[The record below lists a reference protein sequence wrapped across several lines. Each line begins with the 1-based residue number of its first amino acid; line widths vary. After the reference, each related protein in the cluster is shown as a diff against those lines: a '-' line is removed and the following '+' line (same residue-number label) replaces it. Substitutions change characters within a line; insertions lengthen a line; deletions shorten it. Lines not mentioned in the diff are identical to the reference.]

1 MELEEGEA
9 FFYDDDDEDNIDL
22 DSLSYIDE
30 RIHHVLGHFQ
40 KDFEGGVC
48 AENLGAKFGGYGSFL
63 PTYERSHVES
73 HPKTPQRSHRS
84 PKSHIN
90 LHKEVASHS
99 LKAHSNVPP
108 LGLGIDSYS
117 SQLIQNVRV
126 LSVDNPVK
134 KGGVIS
140 FTEVAEKS
148 TVKDDTTKK
157 SRNST
162 DKKTLKFRF
171 KVKSNIFSQK
181 NAAIYSGLGLDS
193 SPSSSMGNSPLEGEG
208 RPPVSEE
215 NANDSPTEVI
225 QVMTSFPIPGGVL
238 TSPLPYSMLH
248 LIRKEKVI
256 RHDRYISSVN
266 AHQKPSSIS
275 TDKSDSFV
283 ENAHLKKR
291 KVKIARQGEKQ
302 LELKHM
308 DGFLSEND
316 MTLHKKKKLGNR
328 TPDCKDILLKCT
340 PLSSSICDAGESNEV
355 TGKVS
360 EFFKEVNKDSMQGR
374 MVSVGAVK
382 EDSFE
387 SISGQHFQKIEKQ
400 TAGNGVMKNV
410 LQNKL
415 ESSRKDNF
423 SVPKN
428 NGKCNNTS
436 MISDKVECNAV
447 KCKLDQ
453 NPQKCEANQ
462 KSKAV
467 SEGKNKSNV
476 YQIPGKAEAVARKD
490 IFVVTNYP
498 KVTDK
503 ESAGFGV
510 TSGTSKMNKTKLLKD
525 TKVIDNDRGSLKG
538 KKSELKVDAP
548 PSNSA
553 IKMTN
558 IDNFKKHSAF
568 GAKVK
573 GRTSVNTVDDR
584 LFAGSCIKY
593 ASGSFPT
600 ANKPAPEMIP
610 SPVAAPQL
618 IAESWV
624 CCDSCE
630 KWRLLPTGI
639 KLDQLP
645 GKWLCRMLNWLP
657 GMNRCEIS
665 QEETTNA
672 LYASYQMP
680 ISEYQY
686 NMQSH
691 VTGTASGASSVDAVQ
706 FGRNQKRSSFD
717 LLAVQGKKKQ
727 TIKEKT
733 MAGIKNYMTDDQKSG
748 RNISLIDMNLH
759 PADSNPMKKISSKRF
774 STCNNLIEEKHVV
787 KEKQK
792 QINGDDRKVIKLK
805 RKMDADQYRS
815 GTPKKSKSEHV
826 FHGEKQLKPEMGLQ
840 KVALKSGNGLPAK
853 ASGMDMRKYYDYCL
867 SEDEDVQDKLLDPV
881 NKEGNQTQS
890 NGGSFDVKNGSERDG
905 SMKEKKL
912 KDSVD
917 NEKHNNS
924 FPLQGDKQCGK
935 EGSASEFRKEE
946 KSRIWITEAKSVTEV
961 DDKLNKGGMTQVC
974 LSGSRGPMA
983 GGTEVKFVDK
993 AQQSKKHRKNT
1004 ASHQASDHIVP
1015 FGKDL
1020 SSGQLSLAATSSS
1033 SKVSGSH
1040 RTKTNL
1046 EDMTGSP
1053 VESVTSS
1060 PLRTSKLT
1068 KHTLV
1073 IGNIA
1078 GKDNA
1083 SKGGL
1088 SSLGSR
1094 KNADNWEENLSVKLK
1109 EDRMSHN
1116 FSPACHNVS
1125 SKEYRVEDVE
1135 DKMRAQAKTS
1145 EVKNDHL
1152 LEGGAS
1158 IEQHG
1163 SCANGLHHKEK
1174 VHKNN
1179 LEIEL
1184 PWQKSGKIT
1193 SLHGKEKDWR
1203 SGSQVGTDKMKLSD
1217 LENGYSKN
1225 GGRHDSAVDPSYH
1238 ASVLEARNDDKC
1250 SSRRSKHKIDNISQ
1264 KNAPRHGSSESGKKN
1279 IVKQKD
1285 LEKSVLKMDAHC
1297 STDRMNIS
1305 QQNPIPDFEENKAN
1319 HVYSE
1324 SRDVKSIVLTSSV
1337 DGVKSE
1343 TLHVGFRT
1351 VPEFQKGGTTN
1362 EQRFTFNPI
1371 HVSGNVDVA
1380 KTTRKS
1386 VDLSSNVGVNN
1397 NCEKVPDQHFTMSS
1411 PVQTNPSQTASD
1423 MLEEATKLK
1432 DRADHYKKSGF
1443 EFESNETYFGAAL
1456 KFLHGASLIE
1466 NCHNESNKHEM
1477 NPMQLYA
1484 TAAKLFMS
1492 CAHEYERCQEMA
1504 VATLAY
1510 KCMEVAY
1517 MRVVYCKDYSTIRDW
1532 HELQS
1537 TLKIVSQDES
1547 PSSSASDVDNLNNPT
1562 TVDKATFP
1570 RGTDTHVAGNL
1581 VLSAQTRP
1589 NLVRLLDFT
1598 QDINFAMEASA
1609 KCQSTFALANVKME
1623 EAQNRDGVTS
1633 IRRVIDISFQN
1644 VDELLHRV
1652 SNATNAIRRA
1662 GLGGA
1667 RY

>member
-1 MELEEGEA
+1 MKKNIELEEGEA
-9 FFYDDDDEDNIDL
+9 FFYDDEDNIDL

-30 RIHHVLGHFQ
+30 RIDHVLGHFQ

-63 PTYERSHVES
+63 PTYERSRVES
-73 HPKTPQRSHRS
+73 HPKTQQRSQCS

-90 LHKEVASHS
+90 LQKEVASHS
-99 LKAHSNVPP
+99 LKAPTNVPP

-117 SQLIQNVRV
+117 SQLIQNVRA
-126 LSVDNPVK
+126 LSVDDPVK
-134 KGGVIS
+134 KGGVVS
-140 FTEVAEKS
+140 STEVAEKS

-157 SRNST
+157 SQNSS
-162 DKKTLKFRF
+162 DQRTLKFRL
-171 KVKSNIFSQK
+171 KVQSNIFSQK

-193 SPSSSMGNSPLEGEG
+193 SPSSSMGNSPSEGEG
-208 RPPVSEE
+208 MPPVSEE

-238 TSPLPYSMLH
+238 TSPIPDSMLH

-256 RHDRYISSVN
+256 GHGRYMSSAN
-266 AHQKPSSIS
+266 GHKKRSSIS
-275 TDKSDSFV
+275 TDESDSFV
-283 ENAHLKKR
+283 GNAHLKKR
-291 KVKIARQGEKQ
+291 KVKIARQSEKQ

-328 TPDCKDILLKCT
+328 TPDHKDILLKCT
-340 PLSSSICDAGESNEV
+340 PLSSSICNAGETTEV
-355 TGKVS
+355 TGKAS
-360 EFFKEVNKDSMQGR
+360 EFSKEVNKDSMQGR

-382 EDSFE
+382 EESFE
-387 SISGQHFQKIEKQ
+387 SISGQRFEKNEKQ
-400 TAGNGVMKNV
+400 KAGNGVMKNV

-428 NGKCNNTS
+428 NGKCNNTP
-436 MISDKVECNAV
+436 MISDKLECDAV
-447 KCKLDQ
+447 KRKLGQ
-453 NPQKCEANQ
+453 NPQKCVANQ

-467 SEGKNKSNV
+467 SEGKNKSKV
-476 YQIPGKAEAVARKD
+476 YQSPGKAEAVARKG
-490 IFVVTNYP
+490 IFGVTNYP

-503 ESAGFGV
+503 DSAGFGV
-510 TSGTSKMNKTKLLKD
+510 TSGSSKVNKTKLLTN
-525 TKVIDNDRGSLKG
+525 TKVIDSDRVSVKG

-548 PSNSA
+548 PGNSA
-553 IKMTN
+553 IKTTN
-558 IDNFKKHSAF
+558 IDNFKKQSSF

-573 GRTSVNTVDDR
+573 GRTSVNTVDDK
-584 LFAGSCIKY
+584 LFSGPCIKY
-593 ASGSFPT
+593 ASGSFP
-600 ANKPAPEMIP
+600 AENKPSSELIP
-610 SPVAAPQL
+610 SAVAAPQV
-618 IAESWV
+618 IAEHWV
-624 CCDSCE
+624 CCDSCH
-630 KWRLLPTGI
+630 KWRLLPTAI
-639 KLDQLP
+639 NPDQLP
-645 GKWLCRMLNWLP
+645 EKWLCRMLNWLP
-657 GMNRCEIS
+657 GMNRCDIS

-680 ISEYQY
+680 ISECQY

-691 VTGTASGASSVDAVQ
+691 VTGTASGVSSVDAVQ
-706 FGRNQKRSSFD
+706 FGLNQKRSSFD
-717 LLAVQGKKKQ
+717 LLCVQGKKKQ
-727 TIKEKT
+727 AIKEKT
-733 MAGIKNYMTDDQKSG
+733 MAGIKNYMTDDQESG
-748 RNISLIDMNLH
+748 RNISLIDRNHH
-759 PADSNPMKKISSKRF
+759 PADSNPMKQMSSKRF
-774 STCNNLIEEKHVV
+774 STCNNLIEEKHVA

-805 RKMDADQYRS
+805 RKMDADQYGS

-826 FHGEKQLKPEMGLQ
+826 FHGEKQLKPGMGLE
-840 KVALKSGNGLPAK
+840 KVGLKSGNGLPTK

-867 SEDEDVQDKLLDPV
+867 SEDVQDKLLDPA
-881 NKEGNQTQS
+881 NKEGNQIHS
-890 NGGSFDVKNGSERDG
+890 NGGSFDVKNGSKRDG
-905 SMKEKKL
+905 SVKKRKL

-924 FPLQGDKQCGK
+924 FSLQGDKQCGK
-935 EGSASEFRKEE
+935 EGSASGFQKEK

-974 LSGSRGPMA
+974 LSGSRGQMA
-983 GGTEVKFVDK
+983 GGTEVEFVDK
-993 AQQSKKHRKNT
+993 AQQSNKHRKNT
-1004 ASHQASDHIVP
+1004 ASHQDSDHIVP

-1020 SSGQLSLAATSSS
+1020 GSGQLSLAATSSS

-1046 EDMTGSP
+1046 EDVIGSP

-1068 KHTLV
+1068 KHILAV
-1073 IGNIA
+1073 GDIS
-1078 GKDNA
+1078 GKDDA

-1094 KNADNWEENLSVKLK
+1094 KNADNWEGKLSVKLK
-1109 EDRMSHN
+1109 EDRMLHN
-1116 FSPACHNVS
+1116 FSPARHKVC

-1135 DKMRAQAKTS
+1135 DKKRAQAKTF

-1152 LEGGAS
+1152 LEGGAPV
-1158 IEQHG
+1158 EQHG

-1179 LEIEL
+1179 LESEL
-1184 PWQKSGKIT
+1184 RWQKSGKVT
-1193 SLHGKEKDWR
+1193 SLCSKENDWR

-1238 ASVLEARNDDKC
+1238 ASVIEARNDDKC

-1264 KNAPRHGSSESGKKN
+1264 KNALRHGPSESGKKN

-1297 STDRMNIS
+1297 GDIRKNIS
-1305 QQNPIPDFEENKAN
+1305 QQNLIPDFEENKAN

-1324 SRDVKSIVLTSSV
+1324 SRDVKSKVLTSSV

-1343 TLHVGFRT
+1343 TLYVGFRT
-1351 VPEFQKGGTTN
+1351 VPGFQKGGTTN
-1362 EQRFTFNPI
+1362 EHPI
-1371 HVSGNVDVA
+1371 HVSGNVGVT

-1386 VDLSSNVGVNN
+1386 VGLSSSVGVNY
-1397 NCEKVPDQHFTMSS
+1397 NCEKVPDQDFTLSS
-1411 PVQTNPSQTASD
+1411 PVQTSPSQTASN

-1456 KFLHGASLIE
+1456 KFLHGASLVE
-1466 NCHNESNKHEM
+1466 NCHSESNKHEM
-1477 NPMQLYA
+1477 NPTQLYA
-1484 TAAKLFMS
+1484 TAAKIFKS

-1532 HELQS
+1532 PELQS
-1537 TLKIVSQDES
+1537 TLKMVSQDES

-1562 TVDKATFP
+1562 AVDKATFP
-1570 RGTDTHVAGNL
+1570 GGADTHVSGSL

-1609 KCQSTFALANVKME
+1609 KCQSTFALANVNMKE
-1623 EAQNRDGVTS
+1623 VQNRDCVTS
-1633 IRRVIDISFQN
+1633 IKRVIDFSFQN
-1644 VDELLHRV
+1644 VDELLHLV
-1652 SNATNAIRRA
+1652 SIATNAIRRA
-1662 GLGGA
+1662 GLGSA